1 MLTLNTLKIPNSPI
15 VPVWVSPSGPEK
27 APVGYRTR
35 QNNVHWV
42 PSCLRSTIKS
52 PKGTVTQ
59 PNSRQQTNAEFSRH
73 NVQHEITKDD
83 AFLVTMGRSVAV
95 PDD

>member
-1 MLTLNTLKIPNSPI
+1 MQKKCQHTSHIPNSPV
-15 VPVWVSPSGPEK
+15 VPVWDSPYGPEK

-42 PSCLRSTIKS
+42 PSCLRTIKS

-59 PNSRQQTNAEFSRH
+59 PNSRQQTNAEVFQTQRPAR
-73 NVQHEITKDD
+73 NNE
-83 AFLVTMGRSVAV
+83 
-95 PDD
+95 